1 MTELP
6 ASSSGS
12 ARRQFA
18 DYFASLLALGRA
30 RLMAMGALVAA
41 GAVLEG
47 IGILLLVP
55 LLGLVFASADAANGG
70 MLARFADHW
79 LGAFSRSEQLI
90 GLVAVFALLLL
101 LRAAVVWQRDLRLA
115 GLSYELVDSWRA
127 RLVRAVA
134 GASWR
139 RLQELRHSQ
148 LEFAVTSEVGRLA
161 IGSDQLL
168 RGSMAALQ
176 LLVQVALA
184 LYLSPLL
191 CLLALAVGLLGIPAI
206 MPLFRAS
213 HRHGEALSS
222 DGSRRQNT
230 FSEFLAG
237 MKLAKAHDAQAR
249 YAAEYN
255 ALSATMRSRALR
267 FLNAQLRSHN
277 AFQLVSGL
285 SAAILLLLGLLVTHT
300 EPAVL
305 SALLVLLARI
315 AGPAQ
320 QLVTGAQAVM
330 TMLPAVGNLSALEA
344 QLGRGSVGAVVRDE
358 PIMAHGPAALS
369 FSNIS
374 YRAPGREDPVLR
386 GVSGAIAPGD
396 FAVLLGPSGGGKTT
410 LADVILGLV
419 EPDSGELAI
428 DGNSVGD
435 EAARVALRRQIGY
448 VPQEPFLF
456 DQSIRA
462 NLQWAE
468 PAAGEAALWH
478 ALELAEADGFVRELP
493 EGLDTP
499 VGNRGSRLSGGE
511 RQRICL
517 ARALLSQPRLLIL
530 DEATN
535 ALDRAVE
542 DRLLETFAH
551 LRGTVSILM
560 ITHRLPAGLPVD
572 RTFRLADGQLTEV

>member
-1 MTELP
+1 MTDLP
-6 ASSSGS
+6 PPPGS

-30 RLMAMGALVAA
+30 RLAAMSALVAT
-41 GAVLEG
+41 GSLLEG
-47 IGILLLVP
+47 VGILLLVP
-55 LLGLVFASADAANGG
+55 LLGLVFAGSEAANSG
-70 MLARFADHW
+70 MLTRFIDGW
-79 LGAFSRSEQLI
+79 LGGYSRNEQLV
-90 GLVAVFALLLL
+90 GLVAIFVLLLV
-101 LRAAVVWQRDLRLA
+101 LRAVAVWQRDLRLA

-127 RLVRAVA
+127 RMVRAVA

-148 LEFAVTSEVGRLA
+148 LEFALTSEVGRLSV
-161 IGSDQLL
+161 GSDQLL

-176 LLVQVALA
+176 LLVQITLA

-191 CLLALAVGLLGIPAI
+191 CLLALAVGLLGVPVLV
-206 MPLFRAS
+206 PLFRAS
-213 HRHGEALSS
+213 HRHGEALSA
-222 DGSRRQNT
+222 DGAKRQNT

-237 MKLAKAHDAQAR
+237 MKLAKAHDAEAR
-249 YAAEYN
+249 YAAEYI
-255 ALSATMRSRALR
+255 ALSTAMRRRALQ
-267 FLNAQLRSHN
+267 FFNAQMRSHN
-277 AFQLVSGL
+277 AFQLISGL
-285 SAAILLLLGLLVTHT
+285 SAAMLLLLGLLVTHT

-305 SALLVLLARI
+305 SALLILLARI

-330 TMLPAVGNLSALEA
+330 TMLPAVGNLTALEA
-344 QLGRGSVGAVVRDE
+344 RLGHGSVHTAVRPKPDITE
-358 PIMAHGPAALS
+358 GPAALS
-369 FSNIS
+369 FRDVS
-374 YRAPGREDPVLR
+374 YSAPGREEPVLR
-386 GVSGAIAPGD
+386 GVSGTIAPGD

-428 DGNSVGD
+428 DGVPVSD
-435 EAARVALRRQIGY
+435 EAGRVALRRQIGY

-468 PAAGEAALWH
+468 PAANDLALWQ
-478 ALELAEADGFVRELP
+478 ALKLAEADEFVRALP

-535 ALDRAVE
+535 ALDRTVE
-542 DRLLETFAH
+542 DKLLETFAH

-560 ITHRLPAGLPVD
+560 ITHRLPPGLPVD
-572 RTFRLADGQLTEV
+572 RTFRLADGKLSEV